1 MLFDDFSM
9 EDPLKKTFAT
19 STNGTGTYLLVVIL
33 ICSFILWEMF
43 G

>member
-19 STNGTGTYLLVVIL
+19 STKGTGTYLLAVTL
-33 ICSFILWEMF
+33 ICSLILWETF